1 MLAAL
6 TGMGLSAAAGLNAY
20 IPFLVVALIA
30 RFTDYITLPVGYEWI
45 ESSWAIGIGAA
56 LLLAEVILDKI
67 PAVDTIND
75 TIQTFIRPSM
85 GGLIFAA
92 TTAAAQLDNSTW
104 MKENPWVSVVLGVLI
119 SGLVHTGKMA
129 ARPAIN
135 VGTVGAGAPG
145 GLDRGRHRVARA
157 VPRRAHGAA
166 ARHPGAHP
174 ARLAADL
181 DVAAGA
187 SMAAHSTRPRLHL
200 HLTAQLSTT
209 RSGGGWVNVVA
220 RPQSEKVRSA
230 GSLFGPT

>member
-1 MLAAL
+1 MPGPVRDYARHVARFAVGATARCGRGVAEGTAVLAAL

-45 ESSWAIGIGAA
+45 ESNWAIGIGAA

-129 ARPAIN
+129 ARPVIN
-135 VGTVGAGAPG
+135 VGTVGAGAP
-145 GLDRGRHRVARA
+145 V
-157 VPRRAHGAA
+157 V
-166 ARHPGAHP
+166 
-174 ARLAADL
+174 
-181 DVAAGA
+181 
-187 SMAAHSTRPRLHL
+187 STL
-200 HLTAQLSTT
+200 
-209 RSGGGWVNVVA
+209 
-220 RPQSEKVRSA
+220 EDI
-230 GSLFGPT
+230 GSLGLSLIALIAPLLVILALALLAWLLIWMWMRVRRWRRTRRDPAYTST

>member
-45 ESSWAIGIGAA
+45 ESTWAIGIAAA

-75 TIQTFIRPSM
+75 TIQTFIRPTM

-104 MKENPWVSVVLGVLI
+104 MKENAWVSVVLGVLI

-135 VGTVGAGAPG
+135 VGTVGTGAPVVST
-145 GLDRGRHRVARA
+145 LEDISSLSLSLIALIAPVLVILALALLAWLLIWMWLRV
-157 VPRRAHGAA
+157 RRW
-166 ARHPGAHP
+166 RRTRRDP
-174 ARLAADL
+174 AYT
-181 DVAAGA
+181 
-187 SMAAHSTRPRLHL
+187 SP
-200 HLTAQLSTT
+200 
-209 RSGGGWVNVVA
+209 
-220 RPQSEKVRSA
+220 
-230 GSLFGPT
+230 

>member
-1 MLAAL
+1 MFAAL

-45 ESSWAIGIGAA
+45 ESNWAIGIGAA

-129 ARPAIN
+129 ARPVIN
-135 VGTVGAGAPG
+135 VGTVGTGAPVVSTLEDISSL
-145 GLDRGRHRVARA
+145 GLSLIALIAPLLVIVALALLAWLLIWMWLRV
-157 VPRRAHGAA
+157 RRW
-166 ARHPGAHP
+166 RRTRRDP
-174 ARLAADL
+174 AYT
-181 DVAAGA
+181 
-187 SMAAHSTRPRLHL
+187 SP
-200 HLTAQLSTT
+200 
-209 RSGGGWVNVVA
+209 
-220 RPQSEKVRSA
+220 
-230 GSLFGPT
+230 